1 MKFEDFKQL
10 KEFEDFKKLKT
21 LNLKNYEEFK
31 IFYDRITGGES
42 HWHYTANLVVND
54 LVTQN
59 KYKYVVV
66 DMEDGDKVF
75 IELKLIQLH
84 KTRQLRIVNVP
95 VSLNNNDD
103 NIKKITKHLSSLSYI
118 KGTVKYDDIKYFE
131 DWIVEKRK
139 EETEHYS
146 EIDAWSEKCDNNKW
160 KTKRRIKWTLN
171 DSNFI
176 FREAVANI
184 DKDIM
189 INLFN
194 SWCEYKD
201 SKGQHVSNKRLY
213 LKLIDYIGKRED
225 VKGYIMTYKGEAVAL
240 VVYTLHNNTANQII
254 NISASRTMLESDNE
268 KVRKI
273 FFDLTH
279 QMTWFTYKAL
289 KKLGFKFIY
298 CGDGTDSKGME
309 IYKSQCN
316 TNIIEYVKIKPL

>member
-1 MKFEDFKQL
+1 MFINNSKDIKRRSKMKFEDFKQL

-160 KTKRRIKWTLN
+160 KTKRRI
-171 DSNFI
+171 
-176 FREAVANI
+176 
-184 DKDIM
+184 
-189 INLFN
+189 
-194 SWCEYKD
+194 
-201 SKGQHVSNKRLY
+201 
-213 LKLIDYIGKRED
+213 
-225 VKGYIMTYKGEAVAL
+225 
-240 VVYTLHNNTANQII
+240 
-254 NISASRTMLESDNE
+254 
-268 KVRKI
+268 
-273 FFDLTH
+273 
-279 QMTWFTYKAL
+279 
-289 KKLGFKFIY
+289 
-298 CGDGTDSKGME
+298 
-309 IYKSQCN
+309 
-316 TNIIEYVKIKPL
+316 